1 MVRDSPAKNQVSFER
16 FLLVF
21 YLELYHKLYYNSKHM
36 LTFNRSIYCYDRNET
51 PLGINR

>member
-21 YLELYHKLYYNSKHM
+21 YLELYYNSKHV

-51 PLGINR
+51 PLGFNR